1 MSGAADAAS
10 GAAPLLETRGLRLD
24 FGGLR
29 ALQGVDLVVR
39 DGEILGLIGPN
50 GSGKTTFFNVLTGIY
65 RASGGTIRF
74 AAHGDISRLPPHRIT
89 RLGIGRT
96 FQNQRLF
103 DQMSVLENVLVGLVC
118 RTRAGLAAIV
128 LDTPGS
134 RAEKRAAEARA
145 MECLAVF
152 RDRLVP
158 RRHLPA
164 MSLSYANR
172 RRLEIARAL
181 ATGPKLLLLDEPAAG
196 MNPSET
202 RELMAD
208 IVRIRDMGI
217 TILLIEHDMR
227 LVKTVCSRVV
237 ALDHGVKIAEGDF
250 ATVREHPAVLEA
262 YLGRRAAAVA

>member
-29 ALQGVDLVVR
+29 ALQGVDLILR
-39 DGEILGLIGPN
+39 EGEILGLIGPN

-164 MSLSYANR
+164 MSLSYTNR

-181 ATGPKLLLLDEPAAG
+181 ATGARVLMLDEPAAG
-196 MNPSET
+196 LSPAEVEALDALLSRLRAAQLT
-202 RELMAD
+202 
-208 IVRIRDMGI
+208 VV
-217 TILLIEHDMR
+217 LIEHHVE
-227 LVKTVCSRVV
+227 LVMAVSDRVTVLDEGRVIADAAPDLVQRDPAVV
-237 ALDHGVKIAEGDF
+237 A
-250 ATVREHPAVLEA
+250 A
-262 YLGRRAAAVA
+262 YLGTGA